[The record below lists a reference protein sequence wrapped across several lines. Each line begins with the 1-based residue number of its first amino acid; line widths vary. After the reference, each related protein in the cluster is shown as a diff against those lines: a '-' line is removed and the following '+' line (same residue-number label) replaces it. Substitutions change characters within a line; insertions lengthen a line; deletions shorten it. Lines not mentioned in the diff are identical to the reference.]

1 MADTAKPT
9 RLVTLVRHGQY
20 EPTPEGGRLTSLGRR
35 QARAA
40 ARRLG
45 AEPIHALY
53 CSSLSR
59 ARETAEI
66 IARTCDIELSSPR
79 DYLIESWP
87 TGVAGYHVPL
97 AKRKAGKARI
107 ATLAS
112 RHFIPSKRDR
122 HEVVVCHGNL
132 IRAAISAALDVPLT
146 RWARMFIHHASI
158 SRIAVFEDGRV
169 ALWCYNDT
177 GHLKADLR
185 SME

>member
-1 MADTAKPT
+1 MS
-9 RLVTLVRHGQY
+9 LVRHGHY
-20 EPTPEGGRLTSLGRR
+20 EPTPQGGQLTALGRR

-40 ARRLG
+40 AKRLG
-45 AEPIHALY
+45 IEPIDALF

-66 IARTCDIELSSPR
+66 IASTCDVELASPR
-79 DYLIESWP
+79 DYLVESWP
-87 TGVAGYHVPL
+87 TGVPGYHVPL

-107 ATLAS
+107 ATLAK
-112 RHFIPSKRDR
+112 RHFIPSKRNH

-132 IRAAISAALDVPLT
+132 IRAAVSAALDVPLT

-158 SRIAVFEDGRV
+158 SRIAILDDGRV

-177 GHLKADLR
+177 GHLKGDLK